1 MRKIVSLFSG
11 AGGLDAGFKLCGNWY
26 STVFANEILR
36 APAETFRINFH
47 SKILE
52 TFSREER
59 EYLRSSGQQSGKA
72 GTVQDPAGTAY
83 GQEGSYIPAVV
94 NTDIQNIDFEAV
106 LSAFGH
112 PDLVL
117 GGPPCQDFSVLR
129 GKDGRKGIEVSRGR
143 LYSYFVKAIAHL
155 NPKVFVFE
163 NVPGLI
169 SANGGLAY
177 KTIVSDFENL
187 EKGYEDIKKVVG
199 NNLGPEVGKYKLAF
213 NDVVDFSSLGV
224 PQKRKR
230 LIIIGVRKDNADRL
244 EFQIIKQ
251 EVEKELRGRALL
263 FSNFPLTPIEVF
275 EGDTLNNLGEKYK
288 AVMEE
293 YEGVWKDNTSEIAAK
308 WKEEIWDHLT
318 FDVVEDYLFFNQK
331 KNGYLEGLEKYENAE
346 DFGADTSK
354 GSFWRA
360 MQEHKEVLKL
370 LGYYGRPVPSAEG
383 EGSDKIAERM
393 RLIPPGGN
401 FKFVENTEFR
411 VKGLMSNIYRR
422 LNPLIPSPAVIAYG
436 GGGTWGYHY
445 RRGRSRLT
453 NQERARLQTFPEWF
467 RFAGSNQEIRAQI
480 GEAVPPLGAYRIARA
495 VQLILKDSTE

>member
-1 MRKIVSLFSG
+1 MAKIVSLFSG
-11 AGGLDAGFKLCGNWY
+11 AGGLDAGFKLSGGRHV
-26 STVFANEILR
+26 TALANEILP
-36 APAETFRINFH
+36 APAETFSINFQ
-47 SKILE
+47 SKILR
-52 TFSREER
+52 TFNIEELELTCAGRLDGEKDSITQEAGHTPGATVSRC
-59 EYLRSSGQQSGKA
+59 
-72 GTVQDPAGTAY
+72 
-83 GQEGSYIPAVV
+83 IPVAL
-94 NTDIQNIDFEAV
+94 NTDVQNIDFEAV
-106 LSAFGH
+106 LRAVGH
-112 PDLVL
+112 PDVVL

-143 LYSYFVKAIAHL
+143 LYSYFVKGISHL
-155 NPKVFVFE
+155 NPEVFVFE

-177 KTIVSDFENL
+177 RTIVSDFENL
-187 EKGYEDIKKVVG
+187 DKGYEVIKKVVG

-230 LIIIGVRKDNADRL
+230 LIIIGVRKDTADRL
-244 EFQIIKQ
+244 EFQIIKE
-251 EVEKELRGRALL
+251 EVEEELRGRALL

-293 YEGVWKDNTSEIAAK
+293 YEGVWKDNKSEIATK
-308 WKEEIWDHLT
+308 WKEEVWDHLT
-318 FDVVEDYLFFNQK
+318 FDAVEDYLFFNQK
-331 KNGYLEGLEKYENAE
+331 KNGYLKGLEKYENAE
-346 DFGADTSK
+346 DFRADTSK

-360 MQEHKEVLKL
+360 MQERKEVLKL
-370 LGYYGRPVPSAEG
+370 LRYYGKPVPPAEEG
-383 EGSDKIAERM
+383 GSDKTAERM

-422 LNPLIPSPAVIAYG
+422 LNPLVPSPAVIAYG

-445 RRGRSRLT
+445 RRGRSMLT
-453 NQERARLQTFPEWF
+453 NQERARLQTFQEWF

-480 GEAVPPLGAYRIARA
+480 GEAVPPLGAYHIARA
-495 VQLILKDSTE
+495 VQLILKDSAE